1 MPASR
6 TPVDKNGRKADLA
19 AIHVAKKNLGWD
31 DEFYR
36 EILWTV
42 CQVRSSAELDFAGRR
57 RLLAHL
63 AACQGGPVAPKA
75 QAGRSRT
82 PWTPQ
87 QRLVWARWQRLADAK
102 LVDRR
107 DRGALEAWVA
117 RQTGVNRIEW
127 LNPQQLDLVLAS
139 LKRWLERGEE
149 PPRA

>member
-6 TPVDKNGRKADLA
+6 APVDKNGRNADLA
-19 AIHVAKKNLGWD
+19 AIHVAKKALGWD
-31 DEFYR
+31 DDTYR
-36 EILWTV
+36 DILWTV
-42 CQVRSSAELDFAGRR
+42 CHVRSSADLDFAGRR

-63 AACQGGPVAPKA
+63 AACQGQVAPMA

-102 LVDRR
+102 LVERR

-117 RQTGVNRIEW
+117 RQTGVNRVEW
-127 LNPQQLDLVLAS
+127 LNQQQLDLVLAS

-149 PPRA
+149 PTRA